1 MYESAERRAS
11 LGSSA
16 MVGTALTPQ
25 LIEEGAELLRAL
37 DAAGLIPDAAFW
49 FYFSDIN
56 AWKLVLA
63 EMRVGPAGP
72 REVYK
77 QVQRALG
84 TRADK
89 IKSFS
94 LADVV
99 VAKPD
104 APVVSVLK
112 RALRVE
118 RNAGGV
124 RFSQNVIDGVLIE
137 DAYIYRLAKSA

>member
-1 MYESAERRAS
+1 
-11 LGSSA
+11 
-16 MVGTALTPQ
+16 MVGAALTPQ
-25 LIEEGAELLRAL
+25 LIEEGAELLQAL
-37 DAAGLIPDAAFW
+37 NAAGLTPDAAFW

-63 EMRVGPAGP
+63 EMRVGPDGP
-72 REVYK
+72 REIYR
-77 QVQRALG
+77 QVQRTLDA
-84 TRADK
+84 RSDK
-89 IKSFS
+89 IRSFS

-104 APVVSVLK
+104 APIVSVLK

-118 RNAGGV
+118 RNAAGV

-137 DAYIYRLAKSA
+137 DAYIYRLAKPA

>member
-1 MYESAERRAS
+1 
-11 LGSSA
+11 
-16 MVGTALTPQ
+16 MVDAALTPQ
-25 LIEEGAELLRAL
+25 AIQEGAELLQAL
-37 DAAGLIPDAAFW
+37 DEAGLTPDAAFW

-63 EMRVGPAGP
+63 EMRVGPDGP
-72 REVYK
+72 REIYR
-77 QVQRALG
+77 QVQRALSN
-84 TRADK
+84 RADK

-99 VAKPD
+99 LAKPD

-137 DAYIYRLAKSA
+137 DAYIYRLAKRA

>member
-1 MYESAERRAS
+1 
-11 LGSSA
+11 
-16 MVGTALTPQ
+16 MVGAALTPQ
-25 LIEEGAELLRAL
+25 LIEEGAELLQAL
-37 DAAGLIPDAAFW
+37 DASGLTPDAAFW
-49 FYFSDIN
+49 FYSSDIN

-63 EMRVGPAGP
+63 EMRVGPDGP

-77 QVQRALG
+77 QVQRTLDALSD
-84 TRADK
+84 T

-104 APVVSVLK
+104 AAVVSVLK

-137 DAYIYRLAKSA
+137 DAYIYRLAKPA

>member
-11 LGSSA
+11 LGSST

-37 DAAGLIPDAAFW
+37 DAAGLTPDAAFW

-94 LADVV
+94 LADVDV
-99 VAKPD
+99 EAGRP
-104 APVVSVLK
+104 S
-112 RALRVE
+112 RVRPE
-118 RNAGGV
+118 ESTTRRTQRG
-124 RFSQNVIDGVLIE
+124 RRTL
-137 DAYIYRLAKSA
+137 LAKRD

>member
-1 MYESAERRAS
+1 MYESEKRCTA
-11 LGSSA
+11 LGSST
-16 MVGTALTPQ
+16 MVDAALTPQ
-25 LIEEGAELLRAL
+25 AIQEGAELLQAL
-37 DAAGLIPDAAFW
+37 DEAGLTPDAAFW

-63 EMRVGPAGP
+63 EMRVGPDGP
-72 REVYK
+72 REVYR
-77 QVQRALG
+77 QVQRALSN
-84 TRADK
+84 RADK

-124 RFSQNVIDGVLIE
+124 RFSQNMIDGVLIE
-137 DAYIYRLAKSA
+137 DAYIYRLAKPA

>member
-1 MYESAERRAS
+1 
-11 LGSSA
+11 
-16 MVGTALTPQ
+16 MVGAALTPQ
-25 LIEEGAELLRAL
+25 LIEEGAELLQAL
-37 DAAGLIPDAAFW
+37 DVSGLTPDAAFW

-56 AWKLVLA
+56 AWKLILA
-63 EMRVGPAGP
+63 EMRVGPDGP

-77 QVQRALG
+77 QVQRTLDALSD
-84 TRADK
+84 T

-137 DAYIYRLAKSA
+137 DAYIYRLATPA

>member
-1 MYESAERRAS
+1 MYRSKVRS
-11 LGSSA
+11 TCLGPPTMA
-16 MVGTALTPQ
+16 GAALTPQ
-25 LIEEGAELLRAL
+25 LIAEGTELLQAL
-37 DAAGLIPDAAFW
+37 DEAGLTPDAAFW
-49 FYFSDIN
+49 FYFPDIN

-63 EMRVGPAGP
+63 EMRVGPSGP

-104 APVVSVLK
+104 APVVSV
-112 RALRVE
+112 
-118 RNAGGV
+118 
-124 RFSQNVIDGVLIE
+124 
-137 DAYIYRLAKSA
+137 

>member
-1 MYESAERRAS
+1 
-11 LGSSA
+11 
-16 MVGTALTPQ
+16 MVGAALTPQ
-25 LIEEGAELLRAL
+25 LIEEGAELLQAL
-37 DAAGLIPDAAFW
+37 DASGLTPDAAFW

-63 EMRVGPAGP
+63 EMRVGPDGP

-77 QVQRALG
+77 QVQRTLDALSD
-84 TRADK
+84 T

-137 DAYIYRLAKSA
+137 DAYIYRLAKPA

>member
-1 MYESAERRAS
+1 MYESEERRAS
-11 LGSSA
+11 LGSST
-16 MVGTALTPQ
+16 MVGAALTPQ
-25 LIEEGAELLRAL
+25 LIEEGAELLQAL
-37 DAAGLIPDAAFW
+37 DAAGLTPDAAFW
-49 FYFSDIN
+49 FYFSDIS

-63 EMRVGPAGP
+63 EMRVGPDGP
-72 REVYK
+72 REVYR
-77 QVQRALG
+77 QVQRTLDAHSD
-84 TRADK
+84 R

-104 APVVSVLK
+104 APIVSVLK

-124 RFSQNVIDGVLIE
+124 RFSQNVID
-137 DAYIYRLAKSA
+137 